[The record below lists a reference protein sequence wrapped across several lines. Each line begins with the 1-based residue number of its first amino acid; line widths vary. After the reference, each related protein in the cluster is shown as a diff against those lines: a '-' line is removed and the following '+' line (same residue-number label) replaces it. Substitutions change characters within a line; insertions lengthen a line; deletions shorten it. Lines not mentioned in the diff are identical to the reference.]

1 MFFHNILL
9 FHRSV
14 ALGPDQLLL
23 RGAML
28 RNTRWVFGVVV
39 YTGHDTKLMQN
50 NTATAPLKRS
60 TLDRLINTQILM
72 LFFILLLLCI
82 LSAIFNVLW
91 TNANKDGLW
100 YLGLQGENDTTLCA
114 NVAATRVSS
123 CQRFNLISS
132 SVIVAEQM
140 TKNFAFNLLTFIIL
154 FNNLIPISLQVTLE
168 VVRFIQATF
177 INMDIEMYHA
187 ESDTPAMARTSNLNE
202 ELGIVN
208 YIFTDKTGTLTKNVM
223 EFKRCSVGGRLY
235 E

>member
-1 MFFHNILL
+1 MRLCVVTSQAVLF

-28 RNTRWVFGVVV
+28 RNTQWIFGIVI

-50 NTATAPLKRS
+50 NTTTAPLKRS
-60 TLDRLINTQILM
+60 TIDRLINTQILM

-82 LSAIFNVLW
+82 LSAIFNVIW

-100 YLGLQGENDTTLCA
+100 YLGLQGKCTHACTH
-114 NVAATRVSS
+114 RIY
-123 CQRFNLISS
+123 F
-132 SVIVAEQM
+132 AEILEIFIYLFIAEEI

-168 VVRFIQATF
+168 VVRFVQATF

-187 ESDTPAMARTSNLNE
+187 ETDTPAMARTSNLNE
-202 ELGIVN
+202 ELGMVT
-208 YIFTDKTGTLTKNVM
+208 YVFTDKTGTLTKNVM
-223 EFKRCSVGGRLY
+223 EFKRCSVGGKLY